1 MIRRL
6 LFAVAI
12 CASEPAAACQLPM
25 DHPSFLF
32 GRIVASWHET
42 AKHPLVGRVY
52 DPAKTEP
59 DLQKSQFKSYCLF
72 ADDFW
77 IMASKPEVLLLG
89 EVHDNPEHHR
99 IRESLFQLGA
109 IVTAHLTTD
118 RAADFARF
126 QDMAKATE
134 RTLTLDD
141 FKAWTSWGSTAG
153 TIGWNDDIARMLFDV
168 SVQGKI
174 PVYAGDVPRDA
185 IRRVSMEGEAALK
198 QEEVDRL
205 HIKEPLG
212 AELDA
217 AALTEL
223 EDDYCRTLPR
233 EALGGMAYAQRY
245 RDASLADALIK
256 AAEKHGSAV
265 LVADNSRVRTDRG
278 VPWYLRQ
285 RMTGKTIVSV
295 SLIEVEDGK
304 NDPESYVPRD
314 PDGKPATDYILFT
327 PKAKRDDPC
336 AAATAATAA
345 APQGA
350 GK

>member
-1 MIRRL
+1 MLRRWVVA
-6 LFAVAI
+6 FAL
-12 CASEPAAACQLPM
+12 CAPSLANACQLPM

-42 AKHPLVGRVY
+42 TKHPLVGRVY

-77 IMASKPEVLLLG
+77 IMASKPEFLLLG
-89 EVHDNPEHHR
+89 EAHDNPEHHR

-109 IVTAHLTTD
+109 IVSAHLTTD

-126 QDMAKATE
+126 QDMAKKTE

-141 FKAWTSWGSTAG
+141 FKAWTSWGST
-153 TIGWNDDIARMLFDV
+153 GWNDDIARMLFDV
-168 SVQGKI
+168 AVQGKI

-198 QEEVDRL
+198 QEDAERL
-205 HIKEPLG
+205 QIKHPLG
-212 AELDA
+212 AKLDD
-217 AALTEL
+217 AALTEI
-223 EDDYCRTLPR
+223 EDDFCKTMPR
-233 EALGGMAYAQRY
+233 DALNGMAYAQRY
-245 RDASLADALIK
+245 RDASIADALIK
-256 AAEKHGSAV
+256 AADKHGSAV

-285 RMTGKTIVSV
+285 RMTAKTIVSV
-295 SLIEVEDGK
+295 TLIEVEDGK
-304 NDPESYVPRD
+304 NDPEAYVPRD

-327 PKAKRDDPC
+327 PQAKRADPC
-336 AAATAATAA
+336 AAATAEAS
-345 APQGA
+345 PGA